1 MKDDF
6 LYQFQK
12 PPRKQ
17 FAADLYKRIS
27 QPMLNKPALRRRLI
41 YTFTALLVAL
51 IGTLSISPAARAMA
65 ADFLRQIG
73 IFNLSERPAGDYVN
87 VSPPSA
93 EQLAAANATA
103 TPLPSQPEAGSSLEI
118 AISRAGFLPYLPAE
132 LPSGYELQDIVAAD
146 YIDDLGTEYG
156 KGIFAKYASEG
167 GGLIEIQT
175 NVFDGREIDV
185 PVGGLR
191 ITDTEVNG
199 QPGVWIEDLSSINGA
214 IDMLIWEEDGFYL
227 SIQSNQLTLEEVLNL
242 AASLKQ

>member
-6 LYQFQK
+6 LYKFQK

-41 YTFTALLVAL
+41 YTFTALLIAL
-51 IGTLSISPAARAMA
+51 IGTLSISPAVRVMA

-73 IFNLSERPAGDYVN
+73 IFNYSERPAGDYVS

-118 AISRAGFLPYLPAE
+118 AITRAGILPYLPAE

-156 KGIFAKYASEG
+156 KGIFAKYASSA

-175 NVFDGREIDV
+175 NVFDGREIDI

-199 QPGVWIEDLSSINGA
+199 QPGVWVEDIPSINGP
-214 IDMLIWEEDGFYL
+214 IDILSWEENGFYL
-227 SIQSNQLTLEEVLNL
+227 SIQSNQLTLEEVLRL
-242 AASLKQ
+242 ATSLKQ

>member
-6 LYQFQK
+6 LYKFQK

-27 QPMLNKPALRRRLI
+27 QPMLNKSALHRRLI
-41 YTFTALLVAL
+41 YTFTALLIAL
-51 IGTLSISPAARAMA
+51 IGTLSISPAVRVMA

-73 IFNLSERPAGDYVN
+73 IFNYSERPAGDYVS

-118 AISRAGFLPYLPAE
+118 AITRAGILPYLPAE

-156 KGIFAKYASEG
+156 KGIFAKYASSA

-175 NVFDGREIDV
+175 NVFDGREIDI

-199 QPGVWIEDLSSINGA
+199 QPGVWVEDIPSINGP
-214 IDMLIWEEDGFYL
+214 IDILSWEENGFYL
-227 SIQSNQLTLEEVLNL
+227 SIQSNQLTLEEVLRL
-242 AASLKQ
+242 ATSLKQ